1 MERFEMKS
9 HYKKK
14 AAGAILLIWQ
24 REPGPDVF
32 TDTFA
37 KRHME
42 FLRTIPKSELL
53 LPVRLG
59 DLCTALSY
67 HVLACEMG

>member
-1 MERFEMKS
+1 MVRDIVVYVISKWYCGKE
-9 HYKKK
+9 
-14 AAGAILLIWQ
+14 
-24 REPGPDVF
+24 
-32 TDTFA
+32 
-37 KRHME
+37 
-42 FLRTIPKSELL
+42 RTIPKSELL